1 MIVVVEKMLLAV
13 PSFVNKMLEGS
24 MYDIVKIVY
33 TSRTWLFR
41 ALVESQ
47 GVRLVPLAVT
57 KAVVEDDA
65 G

>member
-13 PSFVNKMLEGS
+13 PSFVNEMLKGS
-24 MYDIVKIVY
+24 RYDIVKIVY
-33 TSRTWLFR
+33 TRREWLLR

-47 GVRLVPLAVT
+47 GARLVPIAVT